1 MRGVG
6 EACAWGVRE
15 GVEYPEGGGARL
27 RHSAVKGARSTHRVE
42 AVHLWVRVRVRV
54 VVGLGLRVGLMVG
67 LEVGVGVRVGV
78 RVRLRV

>member
-15 GVEYPEGGGARL
+15 GVGYPEGGGARL

-42 AVHLWVRVRVRV
+42 AVHLWSGSGLWL
-54 VVGLGLRVGLMVG
+54 GLGLGLG
-67 LEVGVGVRVGV
+67 LGLWLG
-78 RVRLRV
+78 LRSGLGSGLG